1 MTESTHDNMEE
12 QSAEGSARSGRSRS
26 IRVLQGLLA
35 LNLVLLGVVV
45 AVATGLVSRPQMLQE
60 QAPQGPLAEEP
71 PTEEV
76 DLLADPPE
84 RGLGRRRDSSGTAQ
98 SNSDER
104 VARVAA
110 GERDSQRTGGDTDRA
125 VGAPAL
131 PDEESVAPAGT
142 FSRDAWK
149 RAERAYS
156 AGQYAQAASLFR
168 PLASRAKSI
177 PSEHLTGDYFQ
188 LRQAQSLL
196 KTGRTDESRKLLE
209 YLQGCPSPVLRAM
222 ASYLLA
228 REALAEKRYLAC
240 RTEAYRGVA
249 ALEAMDGKLALQAD
263 CLFLV
268 GRSLTEKYQTFHT
281 TDRRIAWPDSAGT
294 DPFAELSRRELR
306 DFLRDGRQRI
316 QPRSLNATLRI
327 QHDPMNPSRW
337 EVSCQNA
344 TVREVINQFAT
355 QSGLDVQ
362 WHVKNTA
369 AFRRPLDFH
378 MRSVSSQ
385 MLSEVAAGMTGLI
398 GRFTL
403 DSILIYDPLAE
414 TSARAQSDLI
424 RREASSAWRLFF
436 LRHSQDHRVPTAHF
450 ALATLHAWS
459 GESMAAINE
468 YSLLAKRYDRSG
480 EAPLALL
487 ASAKL
492 KVNMMNYVGAR
503 QDLLDLLDLYPTYS
517 QAGDVWLLLGNINEN
532 AGKFDD
538 ALDTYRN
545 LYHRNLSE
553 SSRNMAALSAGR
565 CYYRMKQ
572 YEDATKW
579 FARFVATRPQP
590 GSPEYVEAYFLLARS
605 AAQSDQFDIA
615 VQAFQR
621 GLVGNPEKLAR
632 IPALLDLTGLM
643 IRQEQYVQALGI
655 VEKLQAENLWADA
668 ACRRA
673 ELHAEILRSIGLPDK
688 ARGAVR
694 QAMNDLTDPSQ
705 QQSLKLELARCHI
718 AARDDREARQVLTDL
733 LPTLPDGP
741 LADQA
746 TLLMAEICLRQDE
759 PKQTITLA
767 RPLVTSQA
775 PEPVKARARKL
786 LGEAWL
792 ALQQYDKAAL
802 ALSGEATQQQ
812 AKDATK

>member
-12 QSAEGSARSGRSRS
+12 PSPKGSGRSGRSRS
-26 IRVLQGLLA
+26 IRIVQGLLA

-45 AVATGLVSRPQMLQE
+45 AVATGLVSRPELLQE
-60 QAPQGPLAEEP
+60 QDSGLALTGEPPAEEIN
-71 PTEEV
+71 
-76 DLLADPPE
+76 LLGDSPE
-84 RGLGRRRDSSGTAQ
+84 RGLRPRQ
-98 SNSDER
+98 S
-104 VARVAA
+104 AA
-110 GERDSQRTGGDTDRA
+110 GNGQPGLAENKAGRTGDAAPSTDRPA
-125 VGAPAL
+125 AASGDSLVGL
-131 PDEESVAPAGT
+131 DETSVASAKSLP
-142 FSRDAWK
+142 RDAWK
-149 RAERAYS
+149 LAEQTYS
-156 AGQYAQAASLFR
+156 AGQYARAASLFR
-168 PLASRAKSI
+168 SLASRAKSI

-196 KTGRTDESRKLLE
+196 RTGRTDEARKLLE

-222 ASYLLA
+222 ASYILA

-249 ALEAMDGKLALQAD
+249 ALEAMETQLPLQAD

-268 GRSLTEKYQTFHT
+268 GRSLTEMYQTFHT
-281 TDRRIAWPDSAGT
+281 TDRQVTWPDSEGT
-294 DPFAELSRRELR
+294 DPFRELSRRELR
-306 DFLRDGRQRI
+306 DLLRDGQQRI
-316 QPRSLNATLRI
+316 QPRTLNANLRI
-327 QHDPMNPSRW
+327 QHDPLNPSRW

-344 TVREVINQFAT
+344 TVREVINQFAS
-355 QSGLDVQ
+355 QSGLDVK
-362 WHVKNTA
+362 WHVNNTA
-369 AFRRPLDFH
+369 ALRRPLDFH

-385 MLSEVAAGMTGLI
+385 MLSEVAAGMTGLV

-414 TSARAQSDLI
+414 TSARAQSDLL
-424 RREASSAWRLFF
+424 RREAASVWRLFF
-436 LRHSQDHRVPTAHF
+436 LRCSQDPRVPTAHF

-459 GESMAAINE
+459 GEAVAAINE
-468 YSLLAKRYDRSG
+468 YSLLAKRYDRSS

-517 QAGDVWLLLGNINEN
+517 QAGEVWLLLGNINEN
-532 AGKFDD
+532 AGKLDD

-553 SSRNMAALSAGR
+553 TSRKQAALSAGR
-565 CYYRMKQ
+565 CYYRMEK

-590 GSPEYVEAYFLLARS
+590 SSPEYVEAYLLLARS
-605 AAQSDQFDIA
+605 AAQANKLDIA

-621 GLVGNPEKLAR
+621 GLVGNPEMRVR
-632 IPALLDLTGLM
+632 IPALLDLAGLM
-643 IRQEQYVQALGI
+643 IRQEQYVQAMGI
-655 VEKLQAENLWADA
+655 VEKLKAEDLWPDA
-668 ACRRA
+668 ASRRT

-688 ARGAVR
+688 ARGVVR
-694 QAMNDLTDPSQ
+694 QAMNDLPGLAQ
-705 QQSLKLELARCHI
+705 QQSLKLELARCHL

-733 LPTLPDGP
+733 LSRLSDGP

-746 TLLMAEICLRQDE
+746 SLLMAEVCLRQNE

-767 RPLVTSQA
+767 EPLVTSQA
-775 PEPVKARARKL
+775 PEQVKARARQL

-792 ALQQYDKAAL
+792 ALEQYDKAAL
-802 ALSGEATQQQ
+802 ALSGGATPPNG
-812 AKDATK
+812 KDATK